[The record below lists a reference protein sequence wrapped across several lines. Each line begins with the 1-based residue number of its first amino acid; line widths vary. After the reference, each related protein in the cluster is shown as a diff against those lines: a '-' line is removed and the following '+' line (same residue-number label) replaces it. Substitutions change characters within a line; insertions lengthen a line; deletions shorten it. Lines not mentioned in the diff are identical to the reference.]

1 MLGERIKERRKAV
14 GLTQAQLGDIV
25 GVARSTVCSWE
36 KNVFMPDIE
45 MVRDI
50 ARALNTRAAYL
61 LEYDDDDPVD
71 YDAIVDQ
78 EDVPLD
84 ILRASNGDNEWA
96 FRVHRAMNEDGMR
109 EEALRQR
116 ALEKEYLDRYRS
128 LDGHGKAVVDAV
140 LRLEQERVEDERN
153 KKRKSFT
160 AATAKHTFDND
171 DEL

>member
-1 MLGERIKERRKAV
+1 MLGERIKERRKAM

-71 YDAIVDQ
+71 YDATIDQ

-84 ILRASNGDNEWA
+84 ILRASDGNSEWA
-96 FRVHRAMNEDGMR
+96 VKSHRAVHEDGMR
-109 EEALRQR
+109 EEALHHR
-116 ALEKEYLDRYRS
+116 ALEKEYLDRYFS
-128 LDGHGKAVVDAV
+128 LDEHGKAVVDAV
-140 LRLEQERVEDERN
+140 LRLEQERVEDERDR
-153 KKRKSFT
+153 KRKSFT
-160 AATAKHTFDND
+160 TTAAKHTFDDNK
-171 DEL
+171 L